1 MLPFLCKSKIK
12 LASVYQ
18 HLMTIISLKKG
29 DTMNLKVKHLEMIQ
43 VIISR
48 MANSSFLLKG
58 WSVVLVSALFA
69 LAAKDAEISFI
80 FTAYFPALAFWILD
94 GYFLGQERLFRKLY
108 DQIRLTEEDKIDF
121 SMDRSSITK
130 KYEWLKA
137 IFSKTLFIFHG
148 AILGTII
155 IIVWLM

>member
-1 MLPFLCKSKIK
+1 
-12 LASVYQ
+12 
-18 HLMTIISLKKG
+18 
-29 DTMNLKVKHLEMIQ
+29 MNLKVKHLEMIQ

-137 IFSKTLFIFHG
+137 IFSKTLLFFMG
-148 AILGTII
+148 LSWGQ
-155 IIVWLM
+155 L